1 MALSG
6 ACALKLPVTRRSAVF
21 GATLALS
28 SQPAFAKGEAVRA
41 AAAAREA
48 AEAAANLPMNKL
60 KRARELLGTEVDGY
74 LYEQQWDLLRN
85 AFESPPLADVRALTG
100 PIPAA
105 NGMFKAPAGA
115 TVEVSAD
122 VAALRTSY
130 LDSVYAIETFA
141 YEQQKNSPVLRG
153 CSMVREPKGP
163 APSCFVNI
171 DAPQAELKKAAATLD
186 KILALA
192 V

>member
-1 MALSG
+1 MK
-6 ACALKLPVTRRSAVF
+6 C
-21 GATLALS
+21 
-28 SQPAFAKGEAVRA
+28 
-41 AAAAREA
+41 AAR
-48 AEAAANLPMNKL
+48 
-60 KRARELLGTEVDGY
+60 
-74 LYEQQWDLLRN
+74 
-85 AFESPPLADVRALTG
+85 LT
-100 PIPAA
+100 
-105 NGMFKAPAGA
+105 PAGA